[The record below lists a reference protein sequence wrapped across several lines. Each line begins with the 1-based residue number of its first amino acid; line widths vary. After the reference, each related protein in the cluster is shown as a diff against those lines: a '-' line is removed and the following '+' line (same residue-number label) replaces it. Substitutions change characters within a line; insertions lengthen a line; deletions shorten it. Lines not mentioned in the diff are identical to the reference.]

1 MKPTNPGDG
10 FMATITVQCPTCDS
24 ELELDAAHRGQEVEC
39 GSCHQVFVAKPARAD
54 RDDRREV
61 ERPRKKSSAPRR
73 RPRRYEDDDDYDDDY
88 YERRRREKETGT
100 GLGDASLIIGVVAVF
115 VFWCPVIG
123 IPLTLV
129 GLILG
134 GMGLRSAHNGTAIA
148 GLVLNILFMIGA
160 FIFFLMWGFVR

>member
-1 MKPTNPGDG
+1 
-10 FMATITVQCPTCDS
+10 MATITVKCPTCDS

-54 RDDRREV
+54 REERDGRSDRSERDD
-61 ERPRKKSSAPRR
+61 RPRKRPPARR
-73 RPRRYEDDDDYDDDY
+73 RSRRYEDDDDFDDDY
-88 YERRRREKETGT
+88 YDRRREKGGDT
-100 GLGDASLIIGVVAVF
+100 GLGDASLIVGVVAVF
-115 VFWCPVIG
+115 VFWCPPIG

-134 GMGLRSAHNGTAIA
+134 AMGLRSAHNGTAIA

-160 FIFFLMWGFVR
+160 LIFTLAMGFGRGF